1 MTNWKNTTMNSNAS
15 EELDVRE
22 TISHARSVLHKHRDW
37 LRKHNPSIS
46 PLSDSEDELSPLK
59 KGVWENINPVTM
71 TPHKPVGSTSM
82 TSLTTDSGGDNTS
95 LHRTIRPH
103 SGKVV
108 PLSSTPKNIWHDDDK
123 TTRKKGLSRGSVVPL
138 EDHKL
143 TRQHKST
150 PDVFFS
156 SSPSSTKLAWDNDTP
171 PVEQN
176 TLTSQSEIIKSEIR
190 LRETLSQIKEEADT
204 ILNEEE
210 DPLNSSDDRVS
221 LSEATEYKQLLKQLQ
236 SSSTGTIIPVQPA
249 PKHQRTSYLK
259 HNNSKVGIENVSMIT
274 TSSEIIN
281 DDIITSINE
290 SHDSTH
296 KQVINS
302 PSVIYVLPKRSLKTS
317 ESIVYPVMKTRQK
330 PVKQVSNNTTLIK
343 DVKTDDDIQLD
354 DTEEWIP
361 PDTFVSPISHDLHDN
376 KVSGDIVITDTTPNN
391 MYSSDFQT
399 AKTNSLIRTENDLV
413 INEVEDEPS
422 VAMMK
427 QVIGSHDQLSK
438 DSSLI
443 RPGRITLNV
452 TSIDYDKERTRE
464 ERNEEEVEEDEE
476 KEEEME
482 EKVEEVVEEGEEE
495 GEQEVEEVEE
505 DVEEVEEE
513 VEEQERKQDQDRNSE
528 KDIVDASLDE
538 NNTLKSLPLLRVKS
552 TTTLYLPG
560 IYCYYYYC
568 YYCCCYYYSF
578 PFRV

>member
-1 MTNWKNTTMNSNAS
+1 MNSNAS

-22 TISHARSVLHKHRDW
+22 TISHAKSVPHKHRDW
-37 LRKHNPSIS
+37 LRKHTPSIS
-46 PLSDSEDELSPLK
+46 PLNDTEDELSPLK
-59 KGVWENINPVTM
+59 KGAWENINPLTM

-82 TSLTTDSGGDNTS
+82 TSLTTDNGGDNTS
-95 LHRTIRPH
+95 IHRIIRPH

-108 PLSSTPKNIWHDDDK
+108 PLSSTPKNVWHDDDK

-143 TRQHKST
+143 TKQHKST

-156 SSPSSTKLAWDNDTP
+156 ISPFSTKLAWDNDTP

-176 TLTSQSEIIKSEIR
+176 ILTSQSEIIESEIR

-204 ILNEEE
+204 VLDEEE
-210 DPLNSSDDRVS
+210 DPLNSSDDIVS

-274 TSSEIIN
+274 TSSEISN
-281 DDIITSINE
+281 DDIITSMNE

-296 KQVINS
+296 KQVKNS
-302 PSVIYVLPKRSLKTS
+302 PSVIHVLPKRSLKTS
-317 ESIVYPVMKTRQK
+317 PSIVYPVMKTRQK

-354 DTEEWIP
+354 DAEEWIP

-391 MYSSDFQT
+391 THSSDFQM
-399 AKTNSLIRTENDLV
+399 AKTNSTENDLV
-413 INEVEDEPS
+413 INEIQDEPS
-422 VAMMK
+422 MAMMK
-427 QVIGSHDQLSK
+427 HVIGSHDQLSK

-443 RPGRITLNV
+443 RSGRITLPPLNI

-464 ERNEEEVEEDEE
+464 ERNEEKMEEVE

-482 EKVEEVVEEGEEE
+482 EKVEVEEGE
-495 GEQEVEEVEE
+495 
-505 DVEEVEEE
+505 EEVEEE
-513 VEEQERKQDQDRNSE
+513 VEEVKEEVKEEVEEVEEVEEEVKEQERKQDQARHND

-560 IYCYYYYC
+560 IYCYYYY
-568 YYCCCYYYSF
+568 YYYYYY
-578 PFRV
+578 